1 MVWKKFLMHGEPKI
15 LDNKVNVTVGQVA
28 REHIETPK
36 TGTADQRQ
44 IMAALELLG
53 WEQQKQSWGKR
64 YWLKPD
70 NVISRHPATSAIGMD
85 CPKASVIFAPQQTA
99 KCARRRPLYGKSCYS

>member
-53 WEQQKQSWGKR
+53 WEQQKQSWGSDTGQS
-64 YWLKPD
+64 P
-70 NVISRHPATSAIGMD
+70 T
-85 CPKASVIFAPQQTA
+85 T
-99 KCARRRPLYGKSCYS
+99 